1 MTRTGTRSRKV
12 SPQSSSRPAIR
23 RPAYMPTPVPSM
35 LTTNAVIMPMGAPS
49 HQPTAPPT
57 LAPRNVR
64 ILDIVY
70 RGSGGSALRARRGT
84 RRRASG
90 RPITIDSKA
99 IATKTVSVGTL
110 TIARQIDDSRLL
122 YPQRGPGYAASVDVA
137 PKIETRVG
145 ENEARSLRTVRG
157 QAEESH
163 DGDKQQENG
172 EQEIQ
177 RPHAGRYDLVHRLH
191 DAYLLSRP
199 VHSPHSPQPVRDL
212 SHRRPRPH
220 RIENRLHQR
229 GRGTAPRRL
238 QRLQGPLHASR
249 LPRPAL
255 LHDASALRQR
265 QRRILRPGHR
275 RNVLLVRVLVHADHQ
290 ALPRFDR
297 PLGLV

>member
-110 TIARQIDDSRLL
+110 TITRQKSMNVSDSHRAFTSRRSQIGHVAANVVIHPSGMLGPSATCPMAKIDQHFVGMLRTEKEHIAGARRYVHHARPGGHIDERPLAVAQAE
-122 YPQRGPGYAASVDVA
+122 PTRGVARTPATPPAAAS
-137 PKIETRVG
+137 
-145 ENEARSLRTVRG
+145 
-157 QAEESH
+157 
-163 DGDKQQENG
+163 
-172 EQEIQ
+172 
-177 RPHAGRYDLVHRLH
+177 
-191 DAYLLSRP
+191 P
-199 VHSPHSPQPVRDL
+199 VIPP
-212 SHRRPRPH
+212 
-220 RIENRLHQR
+220 
-229 GRGTAPRRL
+229 
-238 QRLQGPLHASR
+238 
-249 LPRPAL
+249 
-255 LHDASALRQR
+255 
-265 QRRILRPGHR
+265 
-275 RNVLLVRVLVHADHQ
+275 
-290 ALPRFDR
+290 
-297 PLGLV
+297 